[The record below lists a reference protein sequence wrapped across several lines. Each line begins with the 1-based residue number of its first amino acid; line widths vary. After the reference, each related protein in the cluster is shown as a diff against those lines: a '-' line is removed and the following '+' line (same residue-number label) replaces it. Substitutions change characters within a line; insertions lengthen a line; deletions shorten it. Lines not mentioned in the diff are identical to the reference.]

1 MNKKTLTL
9 HITEPW
15 YSMIASGEKTVEYRE
30 VKAYWINRLLQ
41 DFLGCNLNGAAKLYE
56 GHTTALKALIRSEC
70 ILVKPFTHVVF
81 IRGYPKDNIP
91 QIEKE
96 IVSIT
101 IGKPQPGLCPKEF
114 EGKDYFI
121 IKFK

>member
-9 HITEPW
+9 HISEPW
-15 YSMIASGEKTVEYRE
+15 YSMIASGKKSEEYRE
-30 VKAYWINRLLQ
+30 IKAYWIKRLLR
-41 DFLGCNLNGAAKLYE
+41 DFLGNNLKGTKIYE
-56 GHTTALKALIRSEC
+56 KNVPALKTLALEGY

-81 IRGYPKDNIP
+81 IRGYPKGNIP

-96 IVSIT
+96 IVSIA
-101 IGKPQPGLCPKEF
+101 IGKPKPGLCPKDF
-114 EGKDYFI
+114 EDKDFFI

>member
-1 MNKKTLTL
+1 
-9 HITEPW
+9 
-15 YSMIASGEKTVEYRE
+15 MIASGEKTEEYRE
-30 VKAYWINRLLQ
+30 IKAYWIKRLLR
-41 DFLGCNLNGAAKLYE
+41 DFLGSNLKGTKIYE
-56 GHTTALKALIRSEC
+56 KNEPALKTLVLEGY

-81 IRGYPKDNIP
+81 IRGYPKGNIP

-101 IGKPQPGLCPKEF
+101 IGKPKPGLCPKDF
-114 EGKDYFI
+114 EDKDYFI